1 MYIVKLLWICV
12 SEIWLLNSSNSVND
26 NSKIELPPKNKQKKK
41 TEGLVVVFFF
51 FFKENTNHGEKKERK
66 KSRVHKDP
74 FICIA
79 DIVVGLYG
87 GWLLHFFLPTSLLE
101 SANRG
106 LPLFEQVRSVTSS
119 PLLLLNAQW
128 SVITSPVHHSHR
140 KQQQELHFWQTT
152 ILPPLGGR
160 GYYRISSLVKN

>member
-1 MYIVKLLWICV
+1 MTAKLQQQRKWQL
-12 SEIWLLNSSNSVND
+12 
-26 NSKIELPPKNKQKKK
+26 KNRITTKKQNKKK
-41 TEGLVVVFFF
+41 NRRPCGFFFF